1 MKKKL
6 LTLFVLA
13 FITAAVFA
21 YTPLDKSTVN
31 PLDRLLMTGYNAT
44 LDKTATVID
53 VVLAA
58 SPAVTAL
65 SGEGRIGTTAVMYA
79 ETFAF
84 AWGAKE
90 ILKHTLSRARPYL
103 YYSNPPEEK
112 KDDWEKSFPSG
123 HTTIA
128 FASAVFTSYTFR
140 KYNPESPW
148 RLPVT
153 IGVYTLAATTAALR
167 IMSGSHFLTDVIAGA
182 ALGSIIGFTVPWLH
196 SLSTDVEVSAVPFAL
211 AFRISF

>member
-6 LTLFVLA
+6 LILLSL
-13 FITAAVFA
+13 ISIAAAAYA
-21 YTPLDKSTVN
+21 YTPLDKSSVN
-31 PLDRLLMTGYNAT
+31 ALDRPFMTEYNAP
-44 LDKTATVID
+44 LDKTATVFDIA
-53 VVLAA
+53 LFAT
-58 SPAVTAL
+58 PAITAL

-79 ETFAF
+79 ETFVL

-90 ILKHTLSRARPYL
+90 LLKHTISRSRPYL
-103 YYSNPPEEK
+103 YYDNPPGEK

-123 HTTIA
+123 HTTMA

-148 RLPVT
+148 RLPLT
-153 IGVYTLAATTAALR
+153 IGVYTIATATAALR

-182 ALGSIIGFTVPWLH
+182 ALGSLIGFGVPWLH
-196 SLSTDVEVSAVPFAL
+196 TLALDMDVSATPFAL

>member
-1 MKKKL
+1 MKKKFL
-6 LTLFVLA
+6 ILFVL
-13 FITAAVFA
+13 FSIGAALWA

-31 PLDRLLMTGYNAT
+31 TIDRALMTGYNAA

-53 VVLAA
+53 IALATT
-58 SPAVTAL
+58 PVITAL

-79 ETFAF
+79 ETFAL

-90 ILKHTLSRARPYL
+90 ILKYTVSRSRPYL
-103 YYSNPPEEK
+103 YYENPPEEK

-123 HTTIA
+123 HTTVA

-140 KYNPESPW
+140 KYNPDSRW

-153 IGVYTLAATTAALR
+153 IGVYTLAAATAALR
-167 IMSGSHFLTDVIAGA
+167 IMSGSHFLTDVLAGA
-182 ALGSIIGFTVPWLH
+182 ALGSIIGFGVPWLH
-196 SLSTDVEVSAVPFAL
+196 TLPGNAEVSAAPFTL

>member
-6 LTLFVLA
+6 LLLFVLLS
-13 FITAAVFA
+13 IGTALWA
-21 YTPLDKSTVN
+21 YAPLDKSTVN
-31 PLDRLLMTGYNAT
+31 DLDRALMTRYNAT
-44 LDKTATVID
+44 LDKTATIID
-53 VVLAA
+53 IALIAA
-58 SPAVTAL
+58 PSLTAF

-79 ETFAF
+79 ETFAL

-90 ILKHTLSRARPYL
+90 ILKHTIERSRPYL
-103 YYSNPPEEK
+103 YYDNPPEEK

-123 HTTIA
+123 HTTVA

-153 IGVYTLAATTAALR
+153 IGVYTLAAATAALR
-167 IMSGSHFLTDVIAGA
+167 IMSGSHFLTDVLAGA
-182 ALGSIIGFTVPWLH
+182 ALGSIIGFGVPWLH
-196 SLSTDVEVSAVPFAL
+196 TLWQNMEVSAAPFTL
-211 AFRISF
+211 AFRMSF

>member
-1 MKKKL
+1 MKKKF
-6 LTLFVLA
+6 LTLFVLV
-13 FITAAVFA
+13 FITAALFA

-31 PLDRLLMTGYNAT
+31 GLDRLLMTGYNST

-58 SPAVTAL
+58 SPAVTAFSL
-65 SGEGRIGTTAVMYA
+65 KGRIGTTAVMYA
-79 ETFAF
+79 ETFAL

-90 ILKHTLSRARPYL
+90 ILKYTVSRARPYL
-103 YYSNPPEEK
+103 YYPNPPEEK

-140 KYNPESPW
+140 KYNPESRW
-148 RLPVT
+148 RIPVT
-153 IGVYTLAATTAALR
+153 IGVYTLAAATAALR
-167 IMSGSHFLTDVIAGA
+167 IMSGSHFLTDVLAGA
-182 ALGSIIGFTVPWLH
+182 VLGSIIGFAVPWLH
-196 SLSTDVEVSAVPFAL
+196 TLSPDVEVSAVPFAL